1 MATISM
7 ARHLV
12 ALHVRLV
19 LYHPMATVYVLQD
32 LEKCTVYL
40 AKQNRGN
47 VPNAKKQPLWINFNV
62 GQVETV
68 RPGLTRPL
76 DSVNVRTANV

>member
-7 ARHLV
+7 GRHLV
-12 ALHVRLV
+12 ALHVRLE
-19 LYHPMATVYVLQD
+19 LYHPMATVSVLQD

-47 VPNAKKQPLWINFNV
+47 VQNAKKQPLWINFNV
-62 GQVETV
+62 GQVGTV